1 MLAEV
6 VSSLEHLSTRST
18 NIGLF
23 RPVGDLVLT
32 KLGVGTKSFVALITG
47 LKLNMSLQK
56 GPRYIDI
63 FCLLLTEKCLT
74 FVFMWTMVT
83 WFFML
88 SSEK

>member
-6 VSSLEHLSTRST
+6 VSSLEHLSTRTT
-18 NIGLF
+18 NIGFF

-47 LKLNMSLQK
+47 LKLNMSLVHA
-56 GPRYIDI
+56 RYIDI
-63 FCLLLTEKCLT
+63 FCLLTEKCLT